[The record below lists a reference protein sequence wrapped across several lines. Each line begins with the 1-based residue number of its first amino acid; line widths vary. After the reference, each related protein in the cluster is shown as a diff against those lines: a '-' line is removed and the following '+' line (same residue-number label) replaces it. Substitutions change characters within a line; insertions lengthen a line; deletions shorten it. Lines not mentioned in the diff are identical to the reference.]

1 MKKKIIILV
10 LIAIG
15 ASGLTGILPISISLS
30 PAEKLVL
37 VEGISN
43 RVISPSIL
51 ASGFLAHEEE
61 VMLSSEVIGKVA
73 ELFVEEGEPVSAG
86 DLVLRVDDK
95 NFLAGLE
102 QSEAAVRINS
112 IDIERQKVRVENLER
127 QFQRSEALFGRDLI
141 GEEEYESLRN
151 QLDLARID
159 YLSSQERLAQSNAQ
173 LDQVLDNLSKTQ
185 IISPIDGVVTSLDI
199 KVGETAIASSTNIP
213 GSSLMTIANPS
224 SIYTEVLVDEADIAN
239 IRVGQKA
246 EIVAIAY
253 PDEPMQ
259 GTVRFIANTAKIAQG
274 RTGLSFV
281 VKIDIEDPGE
291 VTLRP
296 GMSCRAEIFTQD
308 DRLVTAVPIEAVLFE
323 EDKAENRSDHFIFL
337 NNQGIAK
344 KTKVEVGLSDD
355 EFQELLSEIDSDV
368 DVIVGP
374 NRELRNLV
382 DGDRIGELVENDDPE
397 QRGRGNSELETD
409 MDLISLIDISK
420 HYQMGGQTVK
430 ALDSVTVH
438 IAKNDYL
445 AFIGS
450 SGSGKSTM
458 LNILGCLDRPST
470 GTYHLNGKDV
480 DSLTENELS
489 EIRNLEIGFIF
500 QSFNLLPR
508 STALAN
514 VMQPLV
520 YRNISYKARK
530 KLALE
535 ALQRVGLD
543 SRVSHFPNQLSGG
556 QRQRVAIARALVT
569 EPSILL
575 ADEPTGNLDSRTTDE
590 IMILFDELHH
600 DGHTLIIVTHEPEIA
615 DHCKRVVE
623 LKDGRIFADSR
634 H

>member
-337 NNQGIAK
+337 NNQGVAK
-344 KTKVEVGLSDD
+344 KMKVEVGLSDD

-397 QRGRGNSELETD
+397 QRGRGGRF
-409 MDLISLIDISK
+409 
-420 HYQMGGQTVK
+420 Q
-430 ALDSVTVH
+430 
-438 IAKNDYL
+438 
-445 AFIGS
+445 FRIG
-450 SGSGKSTM
+450 
-458 LNILGCLDRPST
+458 N
-470 GTYHLNGKDV
+470 
-480 DSLTENELS
+480 
-489 EIRNLEIGFIF
+489 
-500 QSFNLLPR
+500 
-508 STALAN
+508 
-514 VMQPLV
+514 
-520 YRNISYKARK
+520 
-530 KLALE
+530 
-535 ALQRVGLD
+535 
-543 SRVSHFPNQLSGG
+543 
-556 QRQRVAIARALVT
+556 
-569 EPSILL
+569 
-575 ADEPTGNLDSRTTDE
+575 
-590 IMILFDELHH
+590 
-600 DGHTLIIVTHEPEIA
+600 
-615 DHCKRVVE
+615 
-623 LKDGRIFADSR
+623 
-634 H
+634 

>member
-1 MKKKIIILV
+1 MPAFRAGLLFEAKAMKKKILILV

-15 ASGLTGILPISISLS
+15 ASGLAGILPISISLS
-30 PAEKLVL
+30 PTEKLVL
-37 VEGISN
+37 VESISN
-43 RVISPSIL
+43 RIISPSIL

-337 NNQGIAK
+337 NNQGVAK

-397 QRGRGNSELETD
+397 QRGRGGRF
-409 MDLISLIDISK
+409 
-420 HYQMGGQTVK
+420 Q
-430 ALDSVTVH
+430 
-438 IAKNDYL
+438 
-445 AFIGS
+445 FRIG
-450 SGSGKSTM
+450 
-458 LNILGCLDRPST
+458 N
-470 GTYHLNGKDV
+470 
-480 DSLTENELS
+480 
-489 EIRNLEIGFIF
+489 
-500 QSFNLLPR
+500 
-508 STALAN
+508 
-514 VMQPLV
+514 
-520 YRNISYKARK
+520 
-530 KLALE
+530 
-535 ALQRVGLD
+535 
-543 SRVSHFPNQLSGG
+543 
-556 QRQRVAIARALVT
+556 
-569 EPSILL
+569 
-575 ADEPTGNLDSRTTDE
+575 
-590 IMILFDELHH
+590 
-600 DGHTLIIVTHEPEIA
+600 
-615 DHCKRVVE
+615 
-623 LKDGRIFADSR
+623 
-634 H
+634 

>member
-1 MKKKIIILV
+1 MRKKIIILV

-337 NNQGIAK
+337 NNQGVAK

-382 DGDRIGELVENDDPE
+382 DGDRIGELVEDGDPE
-397 QRGRGNSELETD
+397 ERGRGGRF
-409 MDLISLIDISK
+409 
-420 HYQMGGQTVK
+420 Q
-430 ALDSVTVH
+430 
-438 IAKNDYL
+438 
-445 AFIGS
+445 FRIG
-450 SGSGKSTM
+450 
-458 LNILGCLDRPST
+458 N
-470 GTYHLNGKDV
+470 
-480 DSLTENELS
+480 
-489 EIRNLEIGFIF
+489 
-500 QSFNLLPR
+500 
-508 STALAN
+508 
-514 VMQPLV
+514 
-520 YRNISYKARK
+520 
-530 KLALE
+530 
-535 ALQRVGLD
+535 
-543 SRVSHFPNQLSGG
+543 
-556 QRQRVAIARALVT
+556 
-569 EPSILL
+569 
-575 ADEPTGNLDSRTTDE
+575 
-590 IMILFDELHH
+590 
-600 DGHTLIIVTHEPEIA
+600 
-615 DHCKRVVE
+615 
-623 LKDGRIFADSR
+623 
-634 H
+634 

>member
-1 MKKKIIILV
+1 MKKKVLILV
-10 LIAIG
+10 LVAIG
-15 ASGLTGILPISISLS
+15 VSGLTGILPISISLS

-37 VEGISN
+37 VESISN
-43 RVISPSIL
+43 RIISPSIL

-73 ELFVEEGEPVSAG
+73 ELFVEEGELVSAG

-253 PDEPMQ
+253 PDEPMH

-281 VKIDIEDPGE
+281 VKIDIDDPGE

-337 NNQGIAK
+337 NDQGVAK

-397 QRGRGNSELETD
+397 QRGRGGSF
-409 MDLISLIDISK
+409 
-420 HYQMGGQTVK
+420 Q
-430 ALDSVTVH
+430 
-438 IAKNDYL
+438 
-445 AFIGS
+445 FRIG
-450 SGSGKSTM
+450 
-458 LNILGCLDRPST
+458 N
-470 GTYHLNGKDV
+470 
-480 DSLTENELS
+480 
-489 EIRNLEIGFIF
+489 
-500 QSFNLLPR
+500 
-508 STALAN
+508 
-514 VMQPLV
+514 
-520 YRNISYKARK
+520 
-530 KLALE
+530 
-535 ALQRVGLD
+535 
-543 SRVSHFPNQLSGG
+543 
-556 QRQRVAIARALVT
+556 
-569 EPSILL
+569 
-575 ADEPTGNLDSRTTDE
+575 
-590 IMILFDELHH
+590 
-600 DGHTLIIVTHEPEIA
+600 
-615 DHCKRVVE
+615 
-623 LKDGRIFADSR
+623 
-634 H
+634 

>member
-1 MKKKIIILV
+1 MKKKISILV

-15 ASGLTGILPISISLS
+15 ASGLAGILPISISLS
-30 PAEKLVL
+30 PTEKLVL
-37 VEGISN
+37 VESISN
-43 RVISPSIL
+43 RIISPSIL

-253 PDEPMQ
+253 PDEPME

-337 NNQGIAK
+337 NDQGVAK

-382 DGDRIGELVENDDPE
+382 DGDRIGELVENGDPE
-397 QRGRGNSELETD
+397 QRGRGGRF
-409 MDLISLIDISK
+409 
-420 HYQMGGQTVK
+420 Q
-430 ALDSVTVH
+430 
-438 IAKNDYL
+438 
-445 AFIGS
+445 FRIG
-450 SGSGKSTM
+450 
-458 LNILGCLDRPST
+458 N
-470 GTYHLNGKDV
+470 
-480 DSLTENELS
+480 
-489 EIRNLEIGFIF
+489 
-500 QSFNLLPR
+500 
-508 STALAN
+508 
-514 VMQPLV
+514 
-520 YRNISYKARK
+520 
-530 KLALE
+530 
-535 ALQRVGLD
+535 
-543 SRVSHFPNQLSGG
+543 
-556 QRQRVAIARALVT
+556 
-569 EPSILL
+569 
-575 ADEPTGNLDSRTTDE
+575 
-590 IMILFDELHH
+590 
-600 DGHTLIIVTHEPEIA
+600 
-615 DHCKRVVE
+615 
-623 LKDGRIFADSR
+623 
-634 H
+634 

>member
-337 NNQGIAK
+337 NDQGVAK

-382 DGDRIGELVENDDPE
+382 DGDRIGELVEDNDPE
-397 QRGRGNSELETD
+397 QRGRGGRF
-409 MDLISLIDISK
+409 
-420 HYQMGGQTVK
+420 Q
-430 ALDSVTVH
+430 
-438 IAKNDYL
+438 
-445 AFIGS
+445 FRIG
-450 SGSGKSTM
+450 
-458 LNILGCLDRPST
+458 N
-470 GTYHLNGKDV
+470 
-480 DSLTENELS
+480 
-489 EIRNLEIGFIF
+489 
-500 QSFNLLPR
+500 
-508 STALAN
+508 
-514 VMQPLV
+514 
-520 YRNISYKARK
+520 
-530 KLALE
+530 
-535 ALQRVGLD
+535 
-543 SRVSHFPNQLSGG
+543 
-556 QRQRVAIARALVT
+556 
-569 EPSILL
+569 
-575 ADEPTGNLDSRTTDE
+575 
-590 IMILFDELHH
+590 
-600 DGHTLIIVTHEPEIA
+600 
-615 DHCKRVVE
+615 
-623 LKDGRIFADSR
+623 
-634 H
+634 